1 MRGGIIIVCDPKNL
15 HYRSCWTTMKL
26 YRWIWKGYIPR
37 TEIFR
42 LLYDPPDPNFSS
54 GGMQNRWTF
63 EFYTAYFIWSP
74 QNNYHSTGYRRLH
87 KLPPFAWFMVKKWIR
102 YCFSNSMKKPQE
114 TSPKQHQNTDRD
126 ADVDD
131 CIDSEPYRHRSVDKE
146 VIKKQLVG
154 MNRCN
159 ICIWK

>member
-74 QNNYHSTGYRRLH
+74 QNNYHSSGYRRLH
-87 KLPPFAWFMVKKWIR
+87 KLPPFAWFMVKNEFDIVFQIQWR
-102 YCFSNSMKKPQE
+102 NHKKRLQSSIKTP
-114 TSPKQHQNTDRD
+114 TGTRTLMTAST
-126 ADVDD
+126 
-131 CIDSEPYRHRSVDKE
+131 RSRTGTGALT
-146 VIKKQLVG
+146 KKLL
-154 MNRCN
+154 
-159 ICIWK
+159 KSS

>member
-87 KLPPFAWFMVKKWIR
+87 KLPPFAWFMVKKM
-102 YCFSNSMKKPQE
+102 NSILFFKFNEETTRNVSKAASKHRQGRGRWWLHRLGAVQAQE
-114 TSPKQHQNTDRD
+114 RWQ
-126 ADVDD
+126 
-131 CIDSEPYRHRSVDKE
+131 RSY
-146 VIKKQLVG
+146 
-154 MNRCN
+154 
-159 ICIWK
+159 